1 MVVGTAYSQREE
13 KKETKS
19 SNNFRLAIYLEHLLQ
34 FLRPPKKSGW
44 TQFRVSWNYIW
55 LTHLVEFQILT
66 IPQDVHVM
74 LPSVMPK

>member
-34 FLRPPKKSGW
+34 FLRPKKKVGGHSSVCHGII
-44 TQFRVSWNYIW
+44 YG
-55 LTHLVEFQILT
+55 
-66 IPQDVHVM
+66 
-74 LPSVMPK
+74 LPIS